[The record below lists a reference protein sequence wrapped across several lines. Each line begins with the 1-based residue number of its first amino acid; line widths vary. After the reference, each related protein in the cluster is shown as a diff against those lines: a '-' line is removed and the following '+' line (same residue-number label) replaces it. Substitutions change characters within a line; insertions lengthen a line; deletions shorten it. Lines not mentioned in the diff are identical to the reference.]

1 MAIGLGALPHLF
13 ARKPTRRW
21 LGLSNAAAAGL
32 MMAASLGL
40 AYEGALR
47 GPVGV
52 LVGAGLGFV
61 FIILVRRLVSV
72 EEHPAV
78 FAGLSGLDACKGLLI
93 VGIMTA
99 HSFTEGVGL
108 GVSFGSGT
116 DLGLFITLA
125 IAVHNIPEGLAISL
139 VLVPRGGGR
148 RPGGFLERLLQPA
161 AAPHGGAG
169 LRLRRSLWPP
179 ATLRAEVCGRGD
191 DVDGL
196 CRAPAQRQKGG
207 PEPPRRRGRRALRPR
222 HAGVPNPRP
231 LRTKR
236 QPSRR
241 PIPRTFQAAQGE
253 VARGRLAYRARGSKG
268 WSMLPVYSPERVEGA

>member
-1 MAIGLGALPHLF
+1 MAVSEAVLVFLLALLTALATGLGALPFHF

-32 MMAASLGL
+32 MLAASLGL

-52 LVGAGLGFV
+52 LVGAGLGFI

-78 FAGLSGLDACKGLLI
+78 FAGLSGLDARKGLLI

-116 DLGLFITLA
+116 DLALFITLA

-139 VLVPRGGGR
+139 VLVPGGWAQAGR
-148 RPGGFLERLLQPA
+148 LFGASSPAYRSPSWRCRPSPSSKPLAPYCPTGSGLRPGR
-161 AAPHGGAG
+161 
-169 LRLRRSLWPP
+169 
-179 ATLRAEVCGRGD
+179 
-191 DVDGL
+191 
-196 CRAPAQRQKGG
+196 
-207 PEPPRRRGRRALRPR
+207 
-222 HAGVPNPRP
+222 
-231 LRTKR
+231 
-236 QPSRR
+236 
-241 PIPRTFQAAQGE
+241 
-253 VARGRLAYRARGSKG
+253 
-268 WSMLPVYSPERVEGA
+268 

>member
-1 MAIGLGALPHLF
+1 VAVSEAVLVFLLALLTALATGLGALPFHF

-32 MMAASLGL
+32 MLAASLGL

-78 FAGLSGLDACKGLLI
+78 FAGLGGLDARKGLLI

-116 DLGLFITLA
+116 TW
-125 IAVHNIPEGLAISL
+125 PCSS
-139 VLVPRGGGR
+139 
-148 RPGGFLERLLQPA
+148 
-161 AAPHGGAG
+161 
-169 LRLRRSLWPP
+169 RSPSP
-179 ATLRAEVCGRGD
+179 YTTS
-191 DVDGL
+191 
-196 CRAPAQRQKGG
+196 PKG
-207 PEPPRRRGRRALRPR
+207 
-222 HAGVPNPRP
+222 
-231 LRTKR
+231 
-236 QPSRR
+236 
-241 PIPRTFQAAQGE
+241 
-253 VARGRLAYRARGSKG
+253 
-268 WSMLPVYSPERVEGA
+268 SP

>member
-1 MAIGLGALPHLF
+1 VAVSEAVLVFLLALLTALATGLGALPFLF

-21 LGLSNAAAAGL
+21 LGLSNAAAGL
-32 MMAASLGL
+32 MLAASLGL
-40 AYEGALR
+40 AYEGALH

-52 LVGAGLGFV
+52 LVGAGLGFA

-78 FAGLSGLDACKGLLI
+78 FAGLSGLDAQGTPHRRHHDRPLLH
-93 VGIMTA
+93 G
-99 HSFTEGVGL
+99 GVGL

-161 AAPHGGAG
+161 AAPYGGAG

-179 ATLRAEVCGRGD
+179 TALRARVCGRGD
-191 DVDGL
+191 DVDGF
-196 CRAPAQRQKGG
+196 C
-207 PEPPRRRGRRALRPR
+207 
-222 HAGVPNPRP
+222 
-231 LRTKR
+231 
-236 QPSRR
+236 
-241 PIPRTFQAAQGE
+241 
-253 VARGRLAYRARGSKG
+253 
-268 WSMLPVYSPERVEGA
+268 

>member
-1 MAIGLGALPHLF
+1 MAVSEALLVFLLALPFLF

-32 MMAASLGL
+32 MLAASLGL

-78 FAGLSGLDACKGLLI
+78 FAGLGGLDARKGLLI
-93 VGIMTA
+93 VGLMTA

-139 VLVPRGGGR
+139 VLVPRGVGVGR
-148 RPGGFLERLLQPA
+148 AAFWSVFSSLPQPLMAVPAFVFVEAFGPYCPTGSGLRPGR
-161 AAPHGGAG
+161 
-169 LRLRRSLWPP
+169 
-179 ATLRAEVCGRGD
+179 
-191 DVDGL
+191 
-196 CRAPAQRQKGG
+196 
-207 PEPPRRRGRRALRPR
+207 
-222 HAGVPNPRP
+222 
-231 LRTKR
+231 
-236 QPSRR
+236 
-241 PIPRTFQAAQGE
+241 
-253 VARGRLAYRARGSKG
+253 
-268 WSMLPVYSPERVEGA
+268 